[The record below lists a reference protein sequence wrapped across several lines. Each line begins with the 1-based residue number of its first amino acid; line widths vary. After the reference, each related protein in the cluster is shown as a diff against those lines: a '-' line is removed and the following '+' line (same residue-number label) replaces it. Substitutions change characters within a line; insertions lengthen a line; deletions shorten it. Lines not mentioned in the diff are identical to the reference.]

1 MFEDDVVTLVCHMAG
16 IDEQSDTYIEQADE
30 WLYAHHEVTLE
41 QFTQLVSLIM
51 PYVPVLQSEIS
62 TKWYHALGLQDGKSF
77 TALVKKEML

>member
-1 MFEDDVVTLVCHMAG
+1 MFDDVVTLVCHMAG
-16 IDEQSDTYIEQADE
+16 IDDQLDTYIEQADE

-62 TKWYHALGLQDGKSF
+62 TK
-77 TALVKKEML
+77 